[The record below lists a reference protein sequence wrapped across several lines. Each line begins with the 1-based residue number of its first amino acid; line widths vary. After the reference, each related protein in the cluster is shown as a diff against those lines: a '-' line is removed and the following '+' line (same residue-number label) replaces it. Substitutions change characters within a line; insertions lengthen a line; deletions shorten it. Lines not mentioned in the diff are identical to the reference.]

1 MVQRRFPRVNELR
14 PLVGFNRPTFN
25 RDAAA
30 LARCANLADIRA
42 LARRRAPR
50 SVFDYTDGAAG
61 DESGLHRA
69 RDAFARVQFDPR
81 VLRDVSNID
90 TSTTLFGQRISMP
103 MVLGP
108 TGFTRMM
115 HHAGERAVAAVA
127 AKEGIPYGLSTLGT
141 TSIEDLA
148 AAEPGLDRWFQLY
161 LMTDRGYVKELVD
174 RAWSAGYRT
183 IVLTVDTPVAGRR
196 HRDVRNGLTIPPR
209 LSMRTVLDMALH
221 PRWWGNVLTTEP
233 ITFATLSSTEGTVA
247 DLIGRVFDP
256 AITVEDLDWLRGAWP
271 GTLMVKG
278 IQSAEDAS
286 MVVNHGADGVILST
300 HGGRQLE
307 RPPLPFHLLPEVREA
322 VGDEA
327 TVLIDGGV
335 MSGADIVAAVCRGA
349 DAVAVGRAYLYG
361 LMAGGEAGVQRVV
374 DLLREELI
382 TTMQLLGR
390 TSIDQLGPDCLRV
403 PAQP

>member
-90 TSTTLFGQRISMP
+90 TSITLFGQRISMP

-127 AKEGIPYGLSTLGT
+127 ARENIPYALSTLGT

-148 AAEPGLDRWFQLY
+148 AAEPNLDRWFQLY

-209 LSMRTVLDMALH
+209 LSMRTMFDMALH
-221 PRWWGNVLTTEP
+221 PRWWSNVLTTEP

-256 AITVEDLDWLRGAWP
+256 AITVDDLDWLRGAWP
-271 GTLMVKG
+271 GTLTVKG

-307 RPPLPFHLLPEVREA
+307 RPPLPLELLPEVRAAMGE
-322 VGDEA
+322 EA
-327 TVLIDGGV
+327 TILIDGGV

-361 LMAGGEAGVQRVV
+361 LMAGGEAGVQRVI

-390 TSIDQLGPDCLRV
+390 TSIDQLGPDCLRA